1 MNKENLLSYFKVAIG
16 SILFAVSVNLFIV
29 PFSLYNGG
37 IIGLAQLIRSIL
49 IEVFKLNSS
58 FDIAGIINFFLN
70 VPLLII
76 AFKSLNASFVFK
88 TLWSIVVQTLVLSI
102 VPVLSTPLIQ
112 DRLASIII
120 GAIISGVGCSM
131 ILVQRGCAGGTDIIG
146 MVLSARYPK
155 MSVGKVGL
163 YFNAVLFTACALL
176 YNIEIAIYSILQVA
190 VFSFVVD
197 KTHLQ
202 NIEVSVMIFTHCPDV
217 KTMIMQKQHRGV
229 TYWHGI
235 GAYTNKET
243 EVLVSIVSKYEIPE
257 LQKKILELDPS
268 AFIVV
273 SQQLEVSG
281 GFEKRLV

>member
-58 FDIAGIINFFLN
+58 FDIAGIINFCLN

-112 DRLASIII
+112 DRLASILI

-163 YFNAVLFTACALL
+163 YFNAVLFTVCALL

>member
-49 IEVFKLNSS
+49 IEIFKLNSN

-112 DRLASIII
+112 DRLASILI

-163 YFNAVLFTACALL
+163 YFNAVLFTVCALL

>member
-1 MNKENLLSYFKVAIG
+1 M
-16 SILFAVSVNLFIV
+16 
-29 PFSLYNGG
+29 
-37 IIGLAQLIRSIL
+37 
-49 IEVFKLNSS
+49 
-58 FDIAGIINFFLN
+58 
-70 VPLLII
+70 
-76 AFKSLNASFVFK
+76 
-88 TLWSIVVQTLVLSI
+88 
-102 VPVLSTPLIQ
+102 
-112 DRLASIII
+112 
-120 GAIISGVGCSM
+120 
-131 ILVQRGCAGGTDIIG
+131 
-146 MVLSARYPK
+146 
-155 MSVGKVGL
+155 
-163 YFNAVLFTACALL
+163 YFNAVLFTVCALL